1 MNHISVMPTE
11 VIENLIHS
19 KSGDYLDCTFGVGGH
34 SKKILENLN
43 NDGSLNS
50 IDKDPKV
57 FKFVNQI
64 KDKRFQFKNISFSDI
79 NNFFPPSS
87 FDGILMDLG
96 ISSFQLDDSSRG
108 FSFQTD
114 SSLDMRMNQSRGF
127 TAYEW
132 LNQAKEKEIADV
144 FFYLGEER
152 KSRSLARQIVE
163 NRKIKKISSTSDL
176 SNLYFHNNRS
186 KKHPATNIFRA
197 VRMFINDEIEELISA
212 LKSSISLLKKGGRLV
227 VISFH
232 SIEDRIVK
240 NFLKGK
246 LENIKLDTFLDPV
259 GKIIK
264 PSIEETK
271 SNPRSRSA
279 IMRVGKKS

>member
-43 NDGSLNS
+43 SDGSLNS

-57 FKFVNQI
+57 LNFANQI
-64 KDKRFQFKNISFSDI
+64 KDSRFQFNNISFSEIKD
-79 NNFFPPSS
+79 FYPPSS

-114 SSLDMRMNQSRGF
+114 SSLDMRMNQSSGL

-163 NRKIKKISSTSDL
+163 NRKIK
-176 SNLYFHNNRS
+176 R
-186 KKHPATNIFRA
+186 
-197 VRMFINDEIEELISA
+197 
-212 LKSSISLLKKGGRLV
+212 
-227 VISFH
+227 
-232 SIEDRIVK
+232 
-240 NFLKGK
+240 
-246 LENIKLDTFLDPV
+246 
-259 GKIIK
+259 
-264 PSIEETK
+264 
-271 SNPRSRSA
+271 
-279 IMRVGKKS
+279 

>member
-1 MNHISVMPTE
+1 M
-11 VIENLIHS
+11 
-19 KSGDYLDCTFGVGGH
+19 
-34 SKKILENLN
+34 
-43 NDGSLNS
+43 
-50 IDKDPKV
+50 

-114 SSLDMRMNQSRGF
+114 SSLDMRMNQSSGF

-152 KSRSLARQIVE
+152 KI
-163 NRKIKKISSTSDL
+163 
-176 SNLYFHNNRS
+176 
-186 KKHPATNIFRA
+186 
-197 VRMFINDEIEELISA
+197 
-212 LKSSISLLKKGGRLV
+212 
-227 VISFH
+227 
-232 SIEDRIVK
+232 
-240 NFLKGK
+240 
-246 LENIKLDTFLDPV
+246 
-259 GKIIK
+259 
-264 PSIEETK
+264 
-271 SNPRSRSA
+271 
-279 IMRVGKKS
+279 